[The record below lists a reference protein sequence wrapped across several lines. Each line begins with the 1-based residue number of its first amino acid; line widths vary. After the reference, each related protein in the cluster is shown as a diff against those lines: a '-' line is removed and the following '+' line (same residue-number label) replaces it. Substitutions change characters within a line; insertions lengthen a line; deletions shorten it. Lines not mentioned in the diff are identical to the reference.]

1 MEVPVIAGA
10 VASAVFASSTLPML
24 AKARRTKDVRSY
36 SPANIALAN
45 IGNLVYMVYVL
56 DLPPGPIWA
65 LHLFHTISSGLMLV
79 WYLRYVV
86 FASTPDESNS
96 GENPAV
102 PLGLTNAIGQTGSD
116 HLRLRGS

>member
-24 AKARRTKDVRSY
+24 VKARRTRDVRSY

-65 LHLFHTISSGLMLV
+65 LHLFHTISSALMLI

-86 FASTPDESNS
+86 FVSTPDEPKS
-96 GENPAV
+96 GEDSPL
-102 PLGLTNAIGQTGSD
+102 PLGLTDAIGQTGSG